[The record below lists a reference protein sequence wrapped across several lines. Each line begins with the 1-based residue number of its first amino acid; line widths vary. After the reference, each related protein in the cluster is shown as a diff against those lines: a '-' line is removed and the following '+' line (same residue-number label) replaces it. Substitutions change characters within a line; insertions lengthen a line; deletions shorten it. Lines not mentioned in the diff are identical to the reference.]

1 MKTTLLFLC
10 ALVALTLA
18 PANAGE
24 TTGTGFFISSDGYLV
39 TNFHVVEGGQE
50 FAVRID
56 EEFVPAR
63 LVRTDPANDLAI
75 LKVAITDHPHL
86 PLSFRAAVR
95 PGDPAFTVGFPDPT
109 VLGLAA
115 KTTRGE
121 ISALSGVRDDARFY
135 QATVEIQPG
144 NSGGPLCDERGNVI
158 AVTTQ
163 TINAAKRLEEAG
175 YLPQNVNYGLKAA
188 YLRPLIETVANLDA
202 KLAAPIPDDA
212 EAEQFR
218 SVQARVQS
226 AVALVVSER
235 PDEVVAENTEPSPP
249 AAPPAAPAP
258 APAPPETKPEPKPEP
273 ELEESVWIFP
283 GSSNVEIPMELIEAM
298 TKDQLWLARNEI
310 FARNG
315 YIFSSSKGKQFA
327 AYLGDEYHP
336 RTTDMDEIY
345 TRLNKAEKSNVERLL
360 TEEKS
365 R

>member
-1 MKTTLLFLC
+1 MKTTLLFLS
-10 ALVALTLA
+10 AFVALTLA

-24 TTGTGFFISSDGYLV
+24 TTGTGFFISPDGYLV

-50 FAVRID
+50 FVVRID

-75 LKVAITDHPHL
+75 LKVALTDHPHL

-135 QATVEIQPG
+135 QTTVEIQPG

-163 TINAAKRLEEAG
+163 TINAAKRLEDAG
-175 YLPQNVNYGLKAA
+175 YLPQNINYGLKAA
-188 YLRPLIETVANLDA
+188 YLRPLIETVATLDA

-212 EAEQFR
+212 EAEPFR

-226 AVALVVSER
+226 AVALVVSKR
-235 PDEVVAENTEPSPP
+235 PDEVVAENTKPSPP
-249 AAPPAAPAP
+249 A
-258 APAPPETKPEPKPEP
+258 APAPPETKPEPEPKPEP
-273 ELEESVWIFP
+273 APEKSVWIFP
-283 GSSNVEIPMELIEAM
+283 GSSTVEIPMELIEAM
-298 TKDQLWLARNEI
+298 TKDQLWMARNEI

-315 YIFSSSKGKQFA
+315 YIFSSSKGKRFA

-336 RTTDMDEIY
+336 RTTDMNEIY
-345 TRLNKAEKSNVERLL
+345 THLNKTEESNVQRLL